1 MASQA
6 SENRIS
12 AGDRTLS
19 KEKLL
24 ALSLLRHTVLE
35 EIRTTLRERLEYL
48 EATPSTLV
56 NIAGSCENPRA
67 SFKVDYYGR
76 PAYLSQSAQ
85 LQLEALVLRLQRGF
99 FTVNNSFREEHF
111 EDPETPGRRL
121 SEFTLIE
128 AEKPRRGEYQ
138 GEVRPQN
145 ALQALM
151 HEQQILIARVLGKAL
166 KDDREK
172 IDRLCRESHRGGES
186 QTEYLGKV
194 YLLALGNIAQWTYD
208 QALQRLNESEFSQQ
222 QGKQYRFGDDLGTL
236 EERELIRQNE
246 GMPLFITHHPASLK
260 FFNMKR
266 TPDGRSVYSV
276 DLLMPKLGETIG
288 GAVREADGNVIREQ
302 LEASKV
308 GAFMREQ
315 GISFP
320 GPFAEYFRT
329 LAEEPLTP
337 RAGYGI
343 GFERLMGFLIGSTDI
358 LDTVA
363 YRTLQP

>member
-111 EDPETPGRRL
+111 DDPETPGRRL

-128 AEKPRRGEYQ
+128 AEKPVGEYA
-138 GEVRPQN
+138 GEILRPHN
-145 ALQALM
+145 AVTELI
-151 HEQQILIARVLGKAL
+151 HEQQIVIARVL
-166 KDDREK
+166 EK
-172 IDRLCRESHRGGES
+172 VLEDNKKEIHKLCREYPRRGVS
-186 QTEYLGKV
+186 QTEYLGQV
-194 YLLALGNIAQWTYD
+194 FLLALGNIPQWTYD
-208 QALQRLNESEFSQQ
+208 ETLQRLNTSDFSKQR
-222 QGKQYRFGDDLGTL
+222 GKQYIFGDDLITF
-236 EERELIRQNE
+236 EEQE
-246 GMPLFITHHPASLK
+246 
-260 FFNMKR
+260 
-266 TPDGRSVYSV
+266 
-276 DLLMPKLGETIG
+276 
-288 GAVREADGNVIREQ
+288 
-302 LEASKV
+302 
-308 GAFMREQ
+308 
-315 GISFP
+315 
-320 GPFAEYFRT
+320 
-329 LAEEPLTP
+329 
-337 RAGYGI
+337 
-343 GFERLMGFLIGSTDI
+343 
-358 LDTVA
+358 
-363 YRTLQP
+363 